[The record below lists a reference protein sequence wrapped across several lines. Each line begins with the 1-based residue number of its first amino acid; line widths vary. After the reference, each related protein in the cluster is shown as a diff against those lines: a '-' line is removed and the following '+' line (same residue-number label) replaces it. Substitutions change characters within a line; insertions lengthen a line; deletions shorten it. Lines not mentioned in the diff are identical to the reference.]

1 MLFIEL
7 VSRIPAVVRR
17 ISDLAGESGDVAW
30 GEIMEVFAE
39 NGTDELSHQIEKK
52 EVLQVCW
59 ETINTSRGD

>member
-1 MLFIEL
+1 
-7 VSRIPAVVRR
+7 
-17 ISDLAGESGDVAW
+17 
-30 GEIMEVFAE
+30 MEVFAE